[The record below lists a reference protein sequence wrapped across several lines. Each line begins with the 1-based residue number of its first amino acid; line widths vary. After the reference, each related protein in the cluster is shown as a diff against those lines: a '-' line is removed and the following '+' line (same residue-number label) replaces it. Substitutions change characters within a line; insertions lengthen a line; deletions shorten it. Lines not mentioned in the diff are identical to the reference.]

1 MTRAEEF
8 IYSPLEEHD
17 IPELANA
24 LHSELV
30 YQYIGGMPSRA
41 DFDRWLRLSIAGP
54 PSEATG
60 ERWLNF
66 TVRLAESREVIGRLE
81 ANIHDHLAE
90 LAFLYNPRLW
100 GCGYASQGCKVSC
113 AKMQASNRFGLR
125 RILRIN
131 AAQACF
137 NVKAMCG
144 CQRRVCLRCIPMTA
158 VIMCTSVVCEE
169 NQKRHTPNNLR
180 LRASESRTGKMLTW
194 NRLGTSSGCAG

>member
-41 DFDRWLRLSIAGP
+41 DFDLWLRLSIAGP

-100 GCGYASQGCKVSC
+100 GADTLPRAFGGCKISC
-113 AKMQASNRFGLR
+113 AKLQASNRFGLDR
-125 RILRIN
+125 
-131 AAQACF
+131 
-137 NVKAMCG
+137 
-144 CQRRVCLRCIPMTA
+144 
-158 VIMCTSVVCEE
+158 SVV
-169 NQKRHTPNNLR
+169 
-180 LRASESRTGKMLTW
+180 
-194 NRLGTSSGCAG
+194 